1 MVDLSF
7 ISNWS
12 IVPEKEDCWQT
23 FSFWVFLKTLS
34 QNIGRPNS
42 IFPNRF
48 LEHSGKNKGTYFPS
62 HIVFS
67 RCEEKLSK
75 YNLLFFEGFE
85 IPKMAAEVLFEVKAV
100 GRDLGMVRGCHF
112 SNRKTR
118 EKANYTRI
126 IFWTLRK
133 NNEWRRVL
141 FQIFWFFPMKIKII
155 VKKFVQVLT
164 KLSKC
169 EEICPSVLKKTFP
182 HTRTNQWLW

>member
-1 MVDLSF
+1 
-7 ISNWS
+7 
-12 IVPEKEDCWQT
+12 
-23 FSFWVFLKTLS
+23 
-34 QNIGRPNS
+34 
-42 IFPNRF
+42 
-48 LEHSGKNKGTYFPS
+48 
-62 HIVFS
+62 
-67 RCEEKLSK
+67 
-75 YNLLFFEGFE
+75 
-85 IPKMAAEVLFEVKAV
+85 MAAEVLFEVEAV

-155 VKKFVQVLT
+155 VKKFVQVLR

-169 EEICPSVLKKTFP
+169 EEICPSVWKFFFHTLGQIFSHLDNFFNTWTNLLTMIMIFIGKKQKIWKSTLLHSLFFHSVQKNYP
-182 HTRTNQWLW
+182 HIICFFSGFWF

>member
-1 MVDLSF
+1 M
-7 ISNWS
+7 
-12 IVPEKEDCWQT
+12 
-23 FSFWVFLKTLS
+23 
-34 QNIGRPNS
+34 
-42 IFPNRF
+42 
-48 LEHSGKNKGTYFPS
+48 KNFPS
-62 HIVFS
+62 II
-67 RCEEKLSK
+67 C
-75 YNLLFFEGFE
+75 FFRGFE

-155 VKKFVQVLT
+155 VKKFVQVLR

-169 EEICPSVLKKTFP
+169 EKICQRVWKKNLDKYFAHGKNQNNLENELVFMKIFEDYFDAFWHRTLYRIFIYKQSRSMFLLKPTSLLSFF
-182 HTRTNQWLW
+182 TS

>member
-1 MVDLSF
+1 
-7 ISNWS
+7 
-12 IVPEKEDCWQT
+12 
-23 FSFWVFLKTLS
+23 
-34 QNIGRPNS
+34 
-42 IFPNRF
+42 
-48 LEHSGKNKGTYFPS
+48 
-62 HIVFS
+62 
-67 RCEEKLSK
+67 
-75 YNLLFFEGFE
+75 
-85 IPKMAAEVLFEVKAV
+85 MAAEVLFEVEAV

-155 VKKFVQVLT
+155 VKKFVQVLK

-169 EEICPSVLKKTFP
+169 EEICPSVWKKNFSTHLDKFLNTFFLLFINNQWEFSNKISVWKKIWTNILP
-182 HTRTNQWLW
+182 MEKTRTIWKST

>member
-1 MVDLSF
+1 MQ
-7 ISNWS
+7 
-12 IVPEKEDCWQT
+12 KEW
-23 FSFWVFLKTLS
+23 
-34 QNIGRPNS
+34 
-42 IFPNRF
+42 
-48 LEHSGKNKGTYFPS
+48 YFPS
-62 HIVFS
+62 RIVFS

-85 IPKMAAEVLFEVKAV
+85 IPKMAAEVLFEVEAV

-155 VKKFVQVLT
+155 VKKFVQVLR

-169 EEICPSVLKKTFP
+169 EEICPSVWKKNFSTHLDKFF
-182 HTRTNQWLW
+182 HTWTNF

>member
-1 MVDLSF
+1 MRMRFYLRIFGQGRISSF
-7 ISNWS
+7 S
-12 IVPEKEDCWQT
+12 KEQKKW
-23 FSFWVFLKTLS
+23 
-34 QNIGRPNS
+34 
-42 IFPNRF
+42 
-48 LEHSGKNKGTYFPS
+48 YFPS
-62 HIVFS
+62 RIVFS

-85 IPKMAAEVLFEVKAV
+85 IPKMAAEVLFEVEAV

-112 SNRKTR
+112 LNRKTR

-155 VKKFVQVLT
+155 VKKFVQVLR

-169 EEICPSVLKKTFP
+169 EEICPSVWKKNFSTHLDKFF
-182 HTRTNQWLW
+182 HTWTNF